1 MGTVRKKKSQESS
14 ENQTKLCRMS
24 AQSGHHH
31 RAEPC
36 PLSGV
41 KRTSRRIIA
50 MSAFDPKR
58 TFTGQLCCDAQQL
71 KRESGA
77 TGITGSP
84 HSVWAGQ
91 KLACVYYEEE
101 PGRRAAAKLL
111 TEDEARRIA
120 LNVAKVPELL
130 REA

>member
-1 MGTVRKKKSQESS
+1 MVAIGGIADIVRHWHEMARS
-14 ENQTKLCRMS
+14 RMT
-24 AQSGHHH
+24 HNRH
-31 RAEPC
+31 RP
-36 PLSGV
+36 G
-41 KRTSRRIIA
+41 K
-50 MSAFDPKR
+50 
-58 TFTGQLCCDAQQL
+58 LCCDAQQL

-101 PGRRAAAKLL
+101 PARRAAAKLL

>member
-1 MGTVRKKKSQESS
+1 MTGAAV
-14 ENQTKLCRMS
+14 N
-24 AQSGHHH
+24 
-31 RAEPC
+31 
-36 PLSGV
+36 
-41 KRTSRRIIA
+41 
-50 MSAFDPKR
+50 DPKR

-101 PGRRAAAKLL
+101 LARRAAAKLL